1 MLKRL
6 RLKFICINMM
16 IITLMLGIIFFL
28 IIYFTYLNV
37 TRVSEEMLQRV
48 AFNPTYL
55 SYPNDASQIYLPY
68 FTIRLDEQKKPIEV
82 FGGNLNLTE
91 DKTFLQEIIR
101 LSFDSSEKTGLLKEQ
116 HLRFLKIDYAGEP
129 FIIFLDIYSEI
140 TTMKNLIQ
148 NCILIG
154 IISFFIFLGIS
165 NFFAR
170 WAVRPVEAAW
180 KQQKQFMSDASHELK
195 TPLSVIMTNAQL
207 LQSTSFSENQKE
219 TFRNHIQVMAVQMRK
234 LIESMLQLAR
244 IDSGLMYQ
252 SMECVNW
259 SNLLEE
265 EVYPFEPLFFENN
278 LKLETDIEKN
288 IFVKGH
294 KNQLRQIPQI
304 LLDNALKYAEPE
316 TYVKLKLTK
325 STFTSVLSVSSF
337 GKMLTEKEQEQI
349 FQRFYRGESR
359 QCNGSYGLGLSIAKS
374 IIDEHHGKIWV
385 ESKEGMNIFYVQ
397 LNHYK

>member
-1 MLKRL
+1 
-6 RLKFICINMM
+6 
-16 IITLMLGIIFFL
+16 
-28 IIYFTYLNV
+28 
-37 TRVSEEMLQRV
+37 
-48 AFNPTYL
+48 
-55 SYPNDASQIYLPY
+55 
-68 FTIRLDEQKKPIEV
+68 
-82 FGGNLNLTE
+82 
-91 DKTFLQEIIR
+91 
-101 LSFDSSEKTGLLKEQ
+101 
-116 HLRFLKIDYAGEP
+116 
-129 FIIFLDIYSEI
+129 
-140 TTMKNLIQ
+140 
-148 NCILIG
+148 
-154 IISFFIFLGIS
+154 
-165 NFFAR
+165 
-170 WAVRPVEAAW
+170 
-180 KQQKQFMSDASHELK
+180 MSDASHELK

-316 TYVKLKLTK
+316 TYVKLKLIK